1 MFVQVSDGIFLEVG
15 GTSTDISAI
24 KNGRAM
30 IKSARVGGHT
40 TYLKTLD
47 SRTLGIGGGSMAR
60 MKDSKILD
68 VGPRSAH
75 IAGFPYI
82 TFSPESEMEGLKP
95 VLVSPR
101 QSDPSD
107 YLILENSMGRR
118 FALTL
123 TDASIMAGVSK
134 KGDYAYGSL
143 KNVQMAFESLG
154 RHFGCEPLRLAHDML
169 DKAALN
175 LEQVVSELLSD
186 YGFDPEIVSLIG
198 GGGGATTVVP
208 WLSRKIKMQYIIAEH
223 AEVISA
229 IGAALAMLRDV
240 IEKTVIDATEE
251 DIIAIRKQAQNSL
264 VKMGADINTVE
275 VSISI
280 DNKKNILSA
289 TASGSIYMEN
299 QAFSRS
305 EIEADEAVET
315 AARSMKVR
323 MADVNLIK
331 KTEGFWIFSSREV
344 REKFFGAIRMIE
356 ENVRVI
362 DKYGIIRLQINDAR
376 YGVIKAGRAV
386 ENVSAFIRE
395 VSEYNDA
402 GMFVPN
408 VFLIYA
414 SRIADLS
421 TLMEESQIMD
431 MVSIETKGLGE
442 DEAVIVISQKRK
454 VR

>member
-1 MFVQVSDGIFLEVG
+1 
-15 GTSTDISAI
+15 
-24 KNGRAM
+24 
-30 IKSARVGGHT
+30 
-40 TYLKTLD
+40 
-47 SRTLGIGGGSMAR
+47 
-60 MKDSKILD
+60 
-68 VGPRSAH
+68 
-75 IAGFPYI
+75 
-82 TFSPESEMEGLKP
+82 
-95 VLVSPR
+95 
-101 QSDPSD
+101 
-107 YLILENSMGRR
+107 
-118 FALTL
+118 
-123 TDASIMAGVSK
+123 
-134 KGDYAYGSL
+134 
-143 KNVQMAFESLG
+143 
-154 RHFGCEPLRLAHDML
+154 
-169 DKAALN
+169 
-175 LEQVVSELLSD
+175 
-186 YGFDPEIVSLIG
+186 
-198 GGGGATTVVP
+198 
-208 WLSRKIKMQYIIAEH
+208 
-223 AEVISA
+223 
-229 IGAALAMLRDV
+229 MLRDV